1 MIAISSCLTFFTV
14 TPLGHSS
21 SITKSGHIVKP
32 FLTNLQHFKKLL
44 KSRFYAISGSIA
56 TILPVSNCST
66 MYKGAMYLPCHSP
79 SGPFLAAP
87 AYTPDGLRFRWMV
100 QPQRRRMRLRRV
112 VAASNCSALISTF
125 FLATLHLQHY
135 QQHSI
140 RGFRRGYVH
149 GVASTHKKC
158 SSIGGTN
165 GATKRATVW

>member
-87 AYTPDGLRFRWMV
+87 AYTPLGLRLRWIV
-100 QPQRRRMRLRRV
+100 QPQRRKTRLKRV
-112 VAASNCSALISTF
+112 LAASICSALISTF
-125 FLATLHLQHY
+125 FRGTLHLTNHY
-135 QQHSI
+135 HQHSV
-140 RGFRRGYVH
+140 RDFRRG
-149 GVASTHKKC
+149 
-158 SSIGGTN
+158 
-165 GATKRATVW
+165 

>member
-66 MYKGAMYLPCHSP
+66 MYKGAMYLPCHWPCS
-79 SGPFLAAP
+79 SFLAAP
-87 AYTPDGLRFRWMV
+87 AYTPLGLRLRWMV
-100 QPQRRRMRLRRV
+100 QPQRRRMRLSRAL
-112 VAASNCSALISTF
+112 VASICSALISTF
-125 FLATLHLQHY
+125 FRGMLHLAIHY
-135 QQHSI
+135 QQHNNRDRVL
-140 RGFRRGYVH
+140 RGFHRGFLH
-149 GVASTHKKC
+149 TQEM
-158 SSIGGTN
+158 
-165 GATKRATVW
+165 

>member
-1 MIAISSCLTFFTV
+1 MIDISSCLTFFTV

-66 MYKGAMYLPCHSP
+66 MYKGAMYLPCHWPCS
-79 SGPFLAAP
+79 SFLAAP

-100 QPQRRRMRLRRV
+100 QPQRRRMRLSRV

-125 FLATLHLQHY
+125 FRGMLHLQHY
-135 QQHSI
+135 QQHT
-140 RGFRRGYVH
+140 RGRVAISFRKH
-149 GVASTHKKC
+149 GHFTLS
-158 SSIGGTN
+158 
-165 GATKRATVW
+165 

>member
-66 MYKGAMYLPCHSP
+66 MYKGAMYLPCHWPCS
-79 SGPFLAAP
+79 S
-87 AYTPDGLRFRWMV
+87 
-100 QPQRRRMRLRRV
+100 V

-125 FLATLHLQHY
+125 FRGTLHLQHY
-135 QQHSI
+135 QQHNN
-140 RGFRRGYVH
+140 RDRVLRGYGH
-149 GVASTHKKC
+149 GIASTHKNYVLLVERTRA
-158 SSIGGTN
+158 SQGG
-165 GATKRATVW
+165 